1 MNATLATPQPVSDD
15 VAALRRAVAQARQR
29 RRNPRDHGPRRLDPR
44 PATPRPGA
52 RGTSN
57 APATTTRRS
66 STASTTATTAKQA
79 PRRQRSV
86 DGTRGDGSSAAGP
99 SSAAGTIAPM
109 AMTFW
114 TSEEEARLVQ
124 ELRDGLTIEDI
135 ATAHQRTP
143 TAVLARTSRMAPE
156 DLDLRTRAER
166 TEWLREQLLIDP
178 DYDWLAPLTVTRRR
192 QQQETR
198 AKAPRNGAV
207 WTAAEDE
214 QVLAAVTTGVSIRD
228 LAAQLQRSTKS
239 TARRIHYFAHR
250 DDAMAPAAAVTA
262 AQSAP
267 TPAGDPTVSVPGA
280 HGQPWSAEEIS
291 QLLEELRE
299 GRSVAD
305 VAKAHQRSLRAVH
318 GRAAGV
324 LSELTGRKHRL
335 AEATTDEL
343 RAYLTRKGNAVSTT
357 QLDEQDAVA
366 TLREIPGATPLD
378 A

>member
-1 MNATLATPQPVSDD
+1 
-15 VAALRRAVAQARQR
+15 
-29 RRNPRDHGPRRLDPR
+29 
-44 PATPRPGA
+44 
-52 RGTSN
+52 
-57 APATTTRRS
+57 
-66 STASTTATTAKQA
+66 
-79 PRRQRSV
+79 
-86 DGTRGDGSSAAGP
+86 
-99 SSAAGTIAPM
+99 M

-114 TSEEEARLVQ
+114 TPEEETRLVQ

-166 TEWLREQLLIDP
+166 TEWLREQLLTDP
-178 DYDWLAPLTVTRRR
+178 DYDWLAPLAATRRR

-207 WTAAEDE
+207 WTTAEDE

-239 TARRIHYFAHR
+239 TARRIHHLAHR
-250 DDAMAPAAAVTA
+250 DDATASAVVTA
-262 AQSAP
+262 AQNVP
-267 TPAGDPTVSVPGA
+267 TPVGDPTVSVPSA
-280 HGQPWSAEEIS
+280 HGQPWSAEETS
-291 QLLEELRE
+291 RLLEELRE

-305 VAKAHQRSLRAVH
+305 VAEAHQRSLRAIH

-343 RAYLTRKGNAVSTT
+343 RAYLTKNSNAASTT

-366 TLREIPGATPLD
+366 TLREILGATPLD